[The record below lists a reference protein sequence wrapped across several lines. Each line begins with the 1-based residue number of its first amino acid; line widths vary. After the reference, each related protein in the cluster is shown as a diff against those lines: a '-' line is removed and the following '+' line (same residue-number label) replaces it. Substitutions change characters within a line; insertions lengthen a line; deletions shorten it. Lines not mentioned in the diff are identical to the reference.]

1 MPTKKQL
8 KRNANKKYKKTR
20 TMRTRQNS
28 PRKSAKGFKG
38 GAPTKSRALKADP
51 YKKPPILRTQSL
63 QDVRNPHNPGVQ
75 TTNSQLR
82 RELTSMN
89 PQLRRQLTSM
99 KRSYTRAMCKY
110 NDGVAENDTI
120 NRILNN
126 FMDDIEYVKYVI
138 TVDPNN
144 KFYFIITLPYI
155 RQLIKD
161 NVNITEIPRSDSSP
175 ESKNFFIE
183 DERENGWY
191 YVKIEGVEST
201 HAICI
206 EINGN
211 EVIVYDSSDYISKPD
226 DLLYDLGVIRD
237 VLQAQGMSVSYAYR
251 ENTPLYELPPQEENI
266 CTLFAWYTWL
276 TGKKVI
282 DRFNINNYDTFKD
295 WLTRYGLPTDEITP
309 FMMEKNNVGGCAYLL
324 HYLDE
329 LIKQLTALSNNQCN
343 IVNNQEL
350 KTLFTNIIHLLLGIK
365 KTATDKINNYKAD
378 CKVNNIPNPNRKTGD
393 SLRKEIIEGFMENN
407 TFQKNTTKDI
417 RFHKITKKEL
427 LSAMKYYHSFR
438 RLKKNVFFNIKYME
452 EYEKYKTFPKLFD

>member
-1 MPTKKQL
+1 MQTKKQL

-38 GAPTKSRALKADP
+38 GEPTKPTNSTKSMKVDK
-51 YKKPPILRTQSL
+51 YQKPKLLYTQSVPNFQNL
-63 QDVRNPHNPGVQ
+63 HNPGVQ
-75 TTNSQLR
+75 TTNQPYR

-89 PQLRRQLTSM
+89 
-99 KRSYTRAMCKY
+99 RSYTRAMCKY

-138 TVDPNN
+138 TVYPNN

-155 RQLIKD
+155 RQLIKN

-175 ESKNFFIE
+175 QSKNFFIE
-183 DERENGWY
+183 KERENGWY

-282 DRFNINNYDTFKD
+282 DRFNINNYDTFKN
-295 WLTRYGLPTDEITP
+295 WLTIYGLPTDEITP

-329 LIKQLTALSNNQCN
+329 LIEQLTTLSNNQCN

-350 KTLFTNIIHLLLGIK
+350 KPLFANIIHLLLDIK

-378 CKVNNIPNPNRKTGD
+378 CKVNNITTGD
-393 SLRKEIIEGFMENN
+393 SLRKEIIEGFMKNN
-407 TFQKNTTKDI
+407 TFQQNTTKDI